1 MSAKPF
7 LQRGV
12 GGDLSEKVYHS
23 RHGCAIRVLDLLGN
37 SLLKRRI
44 EAEYANYYKLDLL
57 AESLRLD
64 NTELYRLCGL

>member
-1 MSAKPF
+1 MSANHF

-12 GGDLSEKVYHS
+12 GGGLSEKVYHS

-37 SLLKRRI
+37 SLRKRI
-44 EAEYANYYKLDLL
+44 ETEYGNHYKLDLL

-64 NTELYRLCGL
+64 NTGLYRLCGL